1 MTGFPNT
8 VLSVC
13 FVFRVVSFV
22 GSHFDV
28 VPANPEEWSVDPFKL
43 TRDGDKVSG
52 RGVTDCLGHVAMITA
67 FFKEL
72 GRHQPKLG
80 MAVKALLIASEEASV
95 IPDVGIDEC
104 QRRGELE
111 AFRNGPLIWGS
122 FVSSIIKPALTS
134 ERLLCSRQCELRA
147 NAWHC
152 FCFAMAD

>member
-1 MTGFPNT
+1 MSREDPTSS
-8 VLSVC
+8 LSITPTNSRSTTPDERLSEYD
-13 FVFRVVSFV
+13 FKHSLHFRVVSFV

-43 TRDGDKVSG
+43 TRDGDKLSG

-80 MAVKALLIASEEASV
+80 VAVKALFIASEEASV
-95 IPDVGIDEC
+95 IPGVGIEEC
-104 QRRGELE
+104 QKRGELE

-122 FVSSIIKPALTS
+122 LYYV
-134 ERLLCSRQCELRA
+134 LLSLPSLNR
-147 NAWHC
+147 H
-152 FCFAMAD
+152 